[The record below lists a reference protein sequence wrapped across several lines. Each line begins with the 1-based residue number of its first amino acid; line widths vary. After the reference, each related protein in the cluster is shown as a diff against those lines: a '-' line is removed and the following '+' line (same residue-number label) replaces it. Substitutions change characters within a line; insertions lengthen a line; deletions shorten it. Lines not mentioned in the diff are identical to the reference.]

1 MLLGFLVMLHLTF
14 WHASFF
20 ALMLLLLVGMLSLN
34 VARFERRCGMPCV
47 TFLVAKLC
55 QFFDCSSDVFDMLVN
70 MAFG

>member
-1 MLLGFLVMLHLTF
+1 MGFLTN
-14 WHASFF
+14 WK
-20 ALMLLLLVGMLSLN
+20 ALATWLFSD
-34 VARFERRCGMPCV
+34 ARFERQCGMPCV